1 MVGKVSV
8 TYVGQE
14 GILALLPIYQN
25 AMFLPVTLKKA
36 SLPLPETGF
45 SGATALT
52 SYFPIVPPSWSEA
65 EPSILRPQGST
76 PFQQGQGTGGLAS
89 NPGCKTP
96 PSRGSA
102 ALVHRVELQ

>member
-25 AMFLPVTLKKA
+25 AMFLPVTLNKA
-36 SLPLPETGF
+36 SLPLSTAGS

-52 SYFPIVPPSWSEA
+52 SYFPIAPPS
-65 EPSILRPQGST
+65 
-76 PFQQGQGTGGLAS
+76 
-89 NPGCKTP
+89 
-96 PSRGSA
+96 
-102 ALVHRVELQ
+102 